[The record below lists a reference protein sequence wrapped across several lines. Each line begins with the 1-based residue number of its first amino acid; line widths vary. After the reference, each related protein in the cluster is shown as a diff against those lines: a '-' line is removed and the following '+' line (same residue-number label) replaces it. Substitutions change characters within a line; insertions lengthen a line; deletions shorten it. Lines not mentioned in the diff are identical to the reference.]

1 MVTHMIDKRLLHKGL
16 QINNKEKTPN
26 NSTGKQAEDMNRH
39 FIKEE
44 THMPHIHMS
53 KCSTSLAIRKMKT

>member
-39 FIKEE
+39 FIKEIIQIINS
-44 THMPHIHMS
+44 HIKGFLGMIVQR
-53 KCSTSLAIRKMKT
+53 STN

>member
-1 MVTHMIDKRLLHKGL
+1 MIDKRLLHKGL

-39 FIKEE
+39 FINPLSPLLIP
-44 THMPHIHMS
+44 PHLIWV
-53 KCSTSLAIRKMKT
+53 TSNSLLPLLFSM